1 MTVEL
6 HVESGGE
13 RIEARRF
20 VRFVALG
27 GCAAAVNWLSRF
39 PLGLVLPFS
48 MAVVAAYLVGMA
60 VAFVLFSR
68 YVFPSSPRPLAEQA
82 KFFVAVNVAGVAQ
95 VWLVSIALARHL
107 FPMIGF
113 VGPFAEPVAH
123 GLAIGVPTISSYFGH
138 RFLTFRS

>member
-1 MTVEL
+1 MTAEL
-6 HVESGGE
+6 QIDSGGK

-20 VRFVALG
+20 LRFVALG

-39 PLGLVLPFS
+39 PLGVVLPFS

-68 YVFPSSPRPLAEQA
+68 FVFPSSPRPLAEQV
-82 KFFVAVNVAGVAQ
+82 KFFVAVNIAGVAQ
-95 VWLVSIALARHL
+95 VWLVSIALAHHL

-113 VGPFAEPVAH
+113 VGPLAEPVAH
-123 GLAIGVPTISSYFGH
+123 GIAIGVPTISSYFGH